1 MEVNMSKLFS
11 NFKLKDMELKNRIV
25 MAPMCMDSCND
36 KDGVANNWHFIHYA
50 TRAIGGVGLII
61 IEATG
66 VEPGGR
72 ITDKDL
78 GIWDDAHIENLKKI
92 VDECHKYG
100 AKIGIQISHAGR
112 KSEVLSQPI
121 IAPSAVAFND
131 SYRVPAEM
139 TKEDIRKTVNAFK
152 DAAERAL
159 AAGFDLLE
167 LHGAHGY
174 LINEFLS
181 PLTNKRQDEYGGNDE
196 NRVRF
201 LREVIQAV
209 KTVWPETKSLILRV
223 SAEEYAEGGNN
234 PLKTAALI
242 NLVKDEGLDM
252 IDVSTGGVVPA
263 KIVTY
268 PGYQIK
274 ASEII
279 KHNCSIKTIA
289 GGLVTSPLMV
299 EEILNNNRADLVFL
313 GRELLRNPY
322 WALQAAKQLE
332 ADIKWPVQ
340 YERSNVVRK
349 NGF

>member
-1 MEVNMSKLFS
+1 MSKLFS

-25 MAPMCMDSCND
+25 MAPMCMNSCND
-36 KDGVANNWHFIHYA
+36 EYGTANNWHFIHYA

-61 IEATG
+61 VEATG

-139 TKEDIRKTVNAFK
+139 TKEDIRKTVSAFK
-152 DAAERAL
+152 YAAERAL
-159 AAGFDLLE
+159 TAGFDLLE

-209 KTVWPETKSLILRV
+209 KTVWPENKPLILRV

-252 IDVSTGGVVPA
+252 IDVSTGGVMPA

-274 ASEII
+274 SSEII

-289 GGLVTSPLMV
+289 GGLVTSPLMA
-299 EEILNNNRADLVFL
+299 EEILSNDRADLVFL

-322 WALQAAKQLE
+322 WALQAGKLLE